1 MEIIKNFDLFLFIS
15 SINISI
21 NEIKSFINLIEI
33 DFRFKSI
40 EQLHFELIYKF
51 FLICNHQGTRS

>member
-40 EQLHFELIYKF
+40 EQLHIELIYKF
-51 FLICNHQGTRS
+51 FFMQSPRY